1 MLLHE
6 TVSAG
11 PSSGGIGQVFDLS
24 LTSHTLGI
32 KLVKELCHY
41 FICLFPS
48 LSSQSYGLEILVSR
62 YGCESDSEG
71 RGVGGG
77 RIDKKWVDF
86 LSSLKSNGYFGDEIE
101 GSARYQELLK
111 SAHEY
116 YKENTNDAA
125 ER

>member
-32 KLVKELCHY
+32 KLVKELCHF
-41 FICLFPS
+41 FISLFF
-48 LSSQSYGLEILVSR
+48 SQSYGLEILVSR
-62 YGCESDSEG
+62 YGCASDSEG
-71 RGVGGG
+71 RGGGGG
-77 RIDKKWVDF
+77 RNDKKWLEF

-116 YKENTNDAA
+116 YYENTNDAA